1 MEENKLMIISRC
13 LSPPTENPTDVIYV
27 GEWLDLKEIPKVV
40 DKGPKEARKYF
51 YGISRIQ
58 VKDNHLIIYNKT
70 AVYNEIL
77 NPGCMGTYGSSI
89 TLKLDDSVKKGLVR
103 LLQSKD

>member
-1 MEENKLMIISRC
+1 MEENKLMSIIRC
-13 LSPPTENPTDVIYV
+13 LSPPTENPTEVIYV
-27 GEWLDLKEIPKVV
+27 GKWLDLKEIQKVV
-40 DKGPKEARKYF
+40 DKGPEEARRYF

-58 VKDNHLIIYNKT
+58 VKDNSLIIYNKI

-89 TLKLDDSVKKGLVR
+89 SLELDDSVRKGLVR